1 MNINFLGSWLLLSLL
16 PSKLNCFWS
25 RRDGVDL
32 ESLSFQSNSTEVGL
46 LVIFLWS
53 WSHHVVELSWAL
65 INNAW
70 EPSSL
75 GLPLIEIWNEKHE
88 MSPHFGAPVAV
99 VVVVKRRLKSKNKA
113 SIYGVTTRVQLLARN
128 SIHGYGGTRIRI
140 RDTDTGYKD
149 SRYEVTRGSN
159 CTGVRGGTR
168 KRIIYRV
175 HGVQRLLLRG
185 RSRSRV

>member
-1 MNINFLGSWLLLSLL
+1 
-16 PSKLNCFWS
+16 
-25 RRDGVDL
+25 
-32 ESLSFQSNSTEVGL
+32 
-46 LVIFLWS
+46 
-53 WSHHVVELSWAL
+53 
-65 INNAW
+65 
-70 EPSSL
+70 
-75 GLPLIEIWNEKHE
+75 

-99 VVVVKRRLKSKNKA
+99 VVVVKRLKSKNKA

-128 SIHGYGGTRIRI
+128 SIHGYG
-140 RDTDTGYKD
+140 GYKD